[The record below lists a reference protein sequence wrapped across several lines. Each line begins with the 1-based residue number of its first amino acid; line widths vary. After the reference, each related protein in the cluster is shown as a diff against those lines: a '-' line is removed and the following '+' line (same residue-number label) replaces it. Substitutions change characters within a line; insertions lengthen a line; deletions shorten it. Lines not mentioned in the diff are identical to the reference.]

1 MAFLNLNSFDVS
13 CSSTQVQ
20 VPDNSIAKLMY
31 YLDCLCTLVEYDE
44 SALNRLRDFRNYDD
58 LSEAEIRLLYVTCV
72 TLDPD
77 DFIGKILFEDQ
88 DGDLCGASLNRMFD
102 IGNVRRSLVVADSIV
117 LAGRTR
123 QVTKVMVYRPEW
135 LNKFYTRPIAQLT
148 AILNRER
155 QQQAIHNLLN
165 TCNIS

>member
-1 MAFLNLNSFDVS
+1 
-13 CSSTQVQ
+13 
-20 VPDNSIAKLMY
+20 
-31 YLDCLCTLVEYDE
+31 
-44 SALNRLRDFRNYDD
+44 
-58 LSEAEIRLLYVTCV
+58 
-72 TLDPD
+72 
-77 DFIGKILFEDQ
+77 
-88 DGDLCGASLNRMFD
+88 D